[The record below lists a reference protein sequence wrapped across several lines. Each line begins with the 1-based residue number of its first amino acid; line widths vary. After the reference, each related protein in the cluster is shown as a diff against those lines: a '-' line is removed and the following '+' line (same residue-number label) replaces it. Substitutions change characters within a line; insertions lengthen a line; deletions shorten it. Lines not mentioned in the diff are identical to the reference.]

1 MSSSGASSTTT
12 RTLSGRQSDRIAALV
27 EATLA
32 ELRTHGYDG
41 LTVRNAARRA
51 GVAPATAYTYFGSK
65 DHLVAAVFWRRLDAV
80 ELPVGDRRRRA
91 ATGVP
96 GVCVGIG
103 APTAGPPSP
112 IALSLSRILL
122 QQKNLAQDQRTY

>member
-65 DHLVAAVFWRRLDAV
+65 DHLVAEVFWRRLDGV

-91 ATGVP
+91 RSEEHTSELQSLKRTSYAVF
-96 GVCVGIG
+96 CVKKK
-103 APTAGPPSP
+103 TTC
-112 IALSLSRILL
+112 
-122 QQKNLAQDQRTY
+122 D

>member
-65 DHLVAAVFWRRLDAV
+65 DHLVADVFWRRLDAV
-80 ELPVGDRRRRA
+80 ELPVGDPRRRA
-91 ATGVP
+91 ATRVSGSLRAVYYP
-96 GVCVGIG
+96 IAG
-103 APTAGPPSP
+103 APPPPPGPH
-112 IALSLSRILL
+112 
-122 QQKNLAQDQRTY
+122 